1 MQCACQQTLDTVHAP
16 PMLGGAGS
24 LLAGL
29 SGLVLPG
36 LVLVTPFVLL
46 GILLVVLVLGLL
58 LAGLLARFLAGLLV
72 GLLARLF
79 LAGFV
84 YAGLLTGF
92 VLAVMFVVGG
102 AFLLPLTGV

>member
-58 LAGLLARFLAGLLV
+58 LAGLLARFLAGF
-72 GLLARLF
+72 LARLF

-84 YAGLLTGF
+84 CAGLLARF
-92 VLAVMFVVGG
+92 VLAMMFVAGG